1 MRIVKFFSVPLLFLA
16 SCSLWAQSAATTTS
30 IGASP
35 MKPASPSAP
44 AVEQPIKPAIAQPI
58 RPVTPA
64 PLLPPKILM
73 RRVAMVEIPGEPGFD
88 GVALY
93 DGNLIMAHPAAAT
106 VDVFSVAKRR
116 VIAQI
121 KDMKGADGIAID
133 PKADKAY
140 IANSDA
146 KEIAVVSL
154 KDWSVDRRIPLKV
167 APSSLLLVPD
177 LNLVLTSNWR
187 DLSVSAVDLT
197 NNGVANT
204 VVLDGRPGYMAY
216 DPSTRLIYVSL
227 EDQNAI
233 AVLDPSLKLVKRIS
247 LDASQP
253 TGLALDPQSHRLF
266 VSVRYAVVALDLN
279 SGTEVNRVAAP
290 AGVDALWLDEG
301 HHRLYAAANG
311 SVLVMDIKGRL
322 SVDREWATDVKGH
335 TLAFDSQKDMLYVP
349 GGHDGRSKLLLLRS
363 LDRTDQQA
371 VAEGY
376 LPGETVA
383 RANK

>member
-1 MRIVKFFSVPLLFLA
+1 
-16 SCSLWAQSAATTTS
+16 
-30 IGASP
+30 
-35 MKPASPSAP
+35 MKPAGAAAP
-44 AVEQPIKPAIAQPI
+44 AVAQPVSPAIAQPV
-58 RPVTPA
+58 RPITPA
-64 PLLPPKILM
+64 PVLPPKILM
-73 RRVAMVEIPGEPGFD
+73 RRVAMVEIPGQPGFD

-93 DGNLIMAHPAAAT
+93 DGNLIMAHPAAST

-116 VIAQI
+116 VIAEI
-121 KDMKGADGIAID
+121 KDMKGADGIVID
-133 PKADKAY
+133 PKAAKAY

-154 KDWSVDRRIPLKV
+154 KDWSVDRRIPLK
-167 APSSLLLVPD
+167 ASPTSLLLVPD
-177 LNLVLTSNWR
+177 LNLLLTSNWR
-187 DLSVSAVDLT
+187 DLSVSAIDLS

-204 VVLDGRPGYMAY
+204 VAVDGRPNQLAY
-216 DPSTRLIYVSL
+216 DPSTKQVYLSL

-233 AVLDPSLKLVKRIS
+233 AVLDPSLRVVKRIA

-253 TGLALDPQSHRLF
+253 TGLAVDAQTHRLF
-266 VSVRYAVVALDLN
+266 VSVRYAVLALDLD
-279 SGTEVNRVAAP
+279 SGAELNRVAAP

-301 HHRLYAAANG
+301 HRRLYAAANG

-383 RANK
+383 NK